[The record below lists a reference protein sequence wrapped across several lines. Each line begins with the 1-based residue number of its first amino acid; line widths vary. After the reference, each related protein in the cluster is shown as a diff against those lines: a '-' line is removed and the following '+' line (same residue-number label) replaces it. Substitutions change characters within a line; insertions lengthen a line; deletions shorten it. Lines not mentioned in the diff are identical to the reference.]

1 MYIKS
6 LSNTN
11 IKSMQVTC
19 EEAEN
24 LSKAHLV
31 LTQFQMAIGGENVV
45 MSVDT
50 GEVIT
55 PGDIARARAILDFVK
70 NYHLIEVNPE

>member
-1 MYIKS
+1 MHIKS
-6 LSNTN
+6 LPNTS

-19 EEAEN
+19 DEAQS
-24 LSKAHLV
+24 LSKARLV
-31 LTQFQMAIGGENVV
+31 LTQFQLAVGGENVI

-55 PGDIARARAILDFVK
+55 PGDIARARAILDFVES
-70 NYHLIEVNPE
+70 YHLIEVNPR

>member
-6 LSNTN
+6 LPNTN
-11 IKSMQVTC
+11 IKSMQVTYN
-19 EEAEN
+19 EAES

-31 LTQFQMAIGGENVV
+31 LTQFQMAVGGENVV

-50 GEVIT
+50 GEIIT
-55 PGDIARARAILDFVK
+55 PGDVARARAILDFVES
-70 NYHLIEVNPE
+70 YHLIEVNPK

>member
-6 LSNTN
+6 LPNTN
-11 IKSMQVTC
+11 IKSMQVTYD
-19 EEAEN
+19 EAES
-24 LSKAHLV
+24 LSKAHLI
-31 LTQFQMAIGGENVV
+31 LTQFQMAVGGENVV

-55 PGDIARARAILDFVK
+55 PGDIARARAILDFVES
-70 NYHLIEVNPE
+70 YHLIEVNPK